1 MRLAGA
7 IDIGGTS
14 TKIGIVGQ
22 DGSILARARVPTS
35 IQGEPRS
42 LVSAIGD
49 AFDAMLKANAT
60 ARPLMGVGVSVAGF
74 LTPDRSAMVHNANLP
89 ALREFPL
96 RAALEKRLGFQCQL
110 EVDSNATTLAEFHY
124 GAGKNAERL
133 LGLTIG
139 TGIGGGV
146 ILGGKLVRYTG
157 ECAGDIGHVIVKPGG
172 RLCTCGAYGCLESMA
187 NASALSERLG
197 GRAVKDIIESAER
210 GDQPSIDA
218 IAESGYWIGLGA
230 ASLAPLFDP
239 DVIVIGGGV
248 AAARELLLGPARQSY
263 LKNASPQ
270 YTDASF
276 VGSMFDGWDGLV
288 GAASVLLSPVV

>member
-1 MRLAGA
+1 MRIAGA

-14 TKIGIVGQ
+14 TKIGMVGD
-22 DGSILARARVPTS
+22 DGHIIARGRVPTS
-35 IQGEPRS
+35 LQGEPRS
-42 LVSAIGD
+42 LVSAIGE
-49 AFDAMLKANAT
+49 AFDAMMKANASV
-60 ARPLMGVGVSVAGF
+60 RPIIGVGVSVAGF
-74 LTPDRSAMVHNANLP
+74 ITPDRSAMIHNANLP

-96 RAALEKRLGFQCQL
+96 RAALEKRLGLHCQL

-146 ILGGKLVRYTG
+146 ILSGKLVRYNG

-172 RLCTCGAYGCLESMA
+172 RLCTCGAHGCLESMA
-187 NASALSERLG
+187 NSSALSERVG
-197 GRAVKDIIESAER
+197 GRAVKDIIESAEK
-210 GDQPSIDA
+210 GDATSIEA

-248 AAARELLLGPARQSY
+248 AAAREMLLGPARQSY
-263 LKNASPQ
+263 LKHASPQ

-288 GAASVLLSPVV
+288 GAASVLLNPLA